1 MAEAGG
7 EKVEVVVVG
16 AGLAGLSTAYVLA
29 QAGVD
34 TVVVERGDYPGAKN
48 VTGGRI
54 YMAPLRHYLPGLWD
68 DAPFERHVTRE
79 TLTMMAEDAS
89 TAITLDSARFRDEPF
104 HSYTLLRGTF
114 DRWFG
119 DKVAEAGAFVLP
131 KYRADSVIMED
142 GRVVGIVMG
151 EEDEIRADVVVAA
164 DGVLSLMA
172 EKAGLRP
179 AQQAK
184 HYAVSA
190 KEVIELPGTSIE
202 QRFNLGPG
210 EGAAQLYFGALTKG
224 MLGGGFLY
232 TNKESI
238 SLGLVVGI
246 ASLMEREPKIEV
258 HDLLEEFKARPEI
271 RNLIADGETVEYSAH
286 VIPEGGINAMP
297 RLYSD
302 GILVIGE
309 AAGLGLNMLL
319 TVRGMEFAVASG
331 VMAAEAIKQARE
343 KGDYSATSL
352 ARYEELLRDS
362 FVLKDLQTFRHVL
375 STMENPRL
383 FNFYPQAVCDIFT
396 ELLWIDEKPKPKISS
411 TVMRRGLGKFLNWP
425 TIRDA
430 LGILRI

>member
-1 MAEAGG
+1 VTDADG

-54 YMAPLRHYLPGLWD
+54 YMHPLRPYLPGLWD
-68 DAPFERHVTRE
+68 EAPLERHVTRE
-79 TLTMMAEDAS
+79 TLTMIAEGAS
-89 TAITLDSARFRDEPF
+89 TAITLDSDRFREEPH
-104 HSYTLLRGTF
+104 HSYTILRSNF
-114 DRWFG
+114 DRWLG

-131 KYRADSVIMED
+131 KYRADDVLMED

-190 KEVIELPGTSIE
+190 KEVIELPAKSIE
-202 QRFNLGPG
+202 ERFNLGPG

-246 ASLMEREPKIEV
+246 ESLMEREPKIEV
-258 HDLLEEFKARPEI
+258 HEILEDFKARPEI

-297 RLYSD
+297 KLYSD
-302 GILVIGE
+302 GIVVVGE

-331 VMAAEAIKQARE
+331 VMAAEAIKNARDR
-343 KGDYSATSL
+343 GDYSAASL
-352 ARYEELLRDS
+352 APYQEALSET
-362 FVLKDLQTFRHVL
+362 FVLKDLRTFRSVL
-375 STMENPRL
+375 DVMGNPRL

-396 ELLWIDEKPKPKISS
+396 KLLWINENPKPKISS
-411 TVMRRGLGKFLNWP
+411 TVIRELLGKFANWS
-425 TIRDA
+425 TVRDG
-430 LGILRI
+430 LRMLRI

>member
-1 MAEAGG
+1 VTDADG

-16 AGLAGLSTAYVLA
+16 AGLAGLSAAYVLG

-48 VTGGRI
+48 VTGGRV
-54 YMAPLRHYLPGLWD
+54 YMHPLRHYLPDLWN
-68 DAPFERHVTRE
+68 DAPLERYVTRE
-79 TLTMMAEDAS
+79 TLTMIADGAS
-89 TAITLDSARFRDEPF
+89 TAITLDSDRFREEPH
-104 HSYTLLRGTF
+104 HSYTILRSNF
-114 DRWFG
+114 DRWLG

-131 KYRADSVIMED
+131 KYRADDVLMED

-164 DGVLSLMA
+164 DGVLSLVA
-172 EKAGLRP
+172 EKAGLRQ

-184 HYAVSA
+184 HFAVSA
-190 KEVIELPGTSIE
+190 KEVIELPAKSIE
-202 QRFNLGPG
+202 ERFNLGPG

-246 ASLMEREPKIEV
+246 ESLMEREPKIEV
-258 HDLLEEFKARPEI
+258 HEILEDFKARPEI

-297 RLYSD
+297 KLYSD
-302 GILVIGE
+302 GIVVVGE

-331 VMAAEAIKQARE
+331 VMAAEAIKKARE
-343 KGDYSATSL
+343 TSDYSAASL
-352 ARYEELLRDS
+352 AQYQESLSDT
-362 FVLKDLQTFRHVL
+362 FVLKDLQTFRSVL
-375 STMENPRL
+375 DVMENPRL

-396 ELLWIDEKPKPKISS
+396 KLMWIDENPKPKISS
-411 TVMRRGLGKFLNWP
+411 TVIREVLGKFLNWS
-425 TIRDA
+425 TVKDGLRM
-430 LGILRI
+430 LRI

>member
-1 MAEAGG
+1 VSEADE

-54 YMAPLRHYLPGLWD
+54 YMHPVRHYLPGLWD
-68 DAPFERHVTRE
+68 DAPLERHVTRE

-89 TAITLDSARFRDEPF
+89 TAITLDSQKFREEPY
-104 HSYTLLRGTF
+104 HSYTILRGTF

-119 DKVAEAGAFVLP
+119 DKVSEAGAFILP
-131 KYRADSVIMED
+131 RYRADDVIWED
-142 GRVVGIVMG
+142 GRVAGIVMG

-164 DGVLSLMA
+164 DGVLSLIA
-172 EKAGLRP
+172 EKAGLRQT
-179 AQQAK
+179 QQPQY
-184 HYAVSA
+184 YAVSA
-190 KEVIELPGTSIE
+190 KEVIELPAKSIE
-202 QRFNLGPG
+202 ERFNLGPG
-210 EGAAQLYFGALTKG
+210 EGAARLYFGALTKG

-232 TNKESI
+232 TNQESI
-238 SLGLVVGI
+238 SLGIVLGI
-246 ASLMEREPKIEV
+246 ESLLEKEPKIEV
-258 HDLLEEFKARPEI
+258 HDLLEEFKARPEL
-271 RNLIADGETVEYSAH
+271 RGLIADGSTVEYSAH

-302 GILVIGE
+302 GIIVVGE

-343 KGDYSATSL
+343 KQDYSAASL
-352 ARYEELLRDS
+352 ARYEQLLSES
-362 FVLKDLQTFRHVL
+362 FVLKDLETFRHVL
-375 STMENPRL
+375 GFMENPRL
-383 FNFYPQAVCDIFT
+383 FGSYPQAVCDIFT
-396 ELLWIDEKPKPKISS
+396 QLMWIDEKPKPKISS
-411 TVMRRGLGKFLNWP
+411 TVIRKGLSKFGNWA
-425 TIRDA
+425 TIKDA
-430 LGILRI
+430 FGVLRI

>member
-1 MAEAGG
+1 VTDADE

-16 AGLAGLSTAYVLA
+16 AGLAGLSAAYVLA
-29 QAGVD
+29 EAGVD

-54 YMAPLRHYLPGLWD
+54 YMHPLRHYLPGLWD
-68 DAPFERHVTRE
+68 EAPLERHVTRE
-79 TLTMMAEDAS
+79 TITMMAECSS
-89 TAITLDSARFRDEPF
+89 TAVTLDTERFREQPY
-104 HSYTLLRGTF
+104 HSYTILRGTF

-119 DKVAEAGAFVLP
+119 DKVTEAGAFVLP
-131 KYRADSVIMED
+131 KYRADDVLVED

-172 EKAGLRP
+172 EKAGLREP
-179 AQQAK
+179 QQPK

-190 KEVIELPGTSIE
+190 KEVIELPAKSIE
-202 QRFNLGPG
+202 ERFNLGPG

-232 TNKESI
+232 TNKDSI
-238 SLGLVVGI
+238 SLGIVVGI
-246 ASLMEREPKIEV
+246 ESLLEREPKIEV
-258 HDLLEEFKARPEI
+258 HDLLEEFKSRPEI
-271 RNLIADGETVEYSAH
+271 RNVIAEGETVEYSGH

-302 GILVIGE
+302 GIVVVGE

-331 VMAAEAIKQARE
+331 VMAAQAIKEARE

-362 FVLKDLQTFRHVL
+362 FVLKDLQTFRHIL
-375 STMENPRL
+375 GFMENPRL
-383 FNFYPQAVCDIFT
+383 FNYYPQAVCDIFT
-396 ELLWIDEKPKPKISS
+396 QLMWIDESPKPKISS
-411 TVMRRGLGKFLNWP
+411 TVIREVFGKFLNWS
-425 TIRDA
+425 TVKDA
-430 LGILRI
+430 VGMLRI

>member
-1 MAEAGG
+1 MAEADG

-54 YMAPLRHYLPGLWD
+54 YMAPLRQYLPGLWD

-79 TLTMMAEDAS
+79 TLTMMAADSS
-89 TAITLDSARFRDEPF
+89 TAITLDSDRFRGEPH
-104 HSYTLLRGTF
+104 HSYTILRGTF

-119 DKVAEAGAFVLP
+119 DKAAEAGALLLP
-131 KYRADSVIMED
+131 KYRVDDVLMED

-151 EEDEIRADVVVAA
+151 GEDEIRADVVVAA
-164 DGVLSLMA
+164 DGVLSLIA
-172 EKAGLRP
+172 EKAGLRGEQKP
-179 AQQAK
+179 K

-190 KEVIELPGTSIE
+190 KEVIELPAKSIE
-202 QRFNLGPG
+202 ERFNLGPD

-232 TNKESI
+232 TNKQSI
-238 SLGLVVGI
+238 SLGIVVGI
-246 ASLMEREPKIEV
+246 ESLLEKEPKLEV
-258 HDLLEEFKARPEI
+258 HELLDDFKVRPEI

-297 RLYSD
+297 RVYSD
-302 GILVIGE
+302 GIVVVGE

-331 VMAAEAIKQARE
+331 VMAAGAILGAKEKQ
-343 KGDYSATSL
+343 DYSARSL
-352 ARYEELLRDS
+352 ARYEELLRES
-362 FVLKDLQTFRHVL
+362 FVLQDLETFQHVL
-375 STMENPRL
+375 SFMENPRL
-383 FNFYPQAVCDIFT
+383 FGHYPQAICDIFT
-396 ELLWIDEKPKPKISS
+396 ELMWIDEKPKPKISS
-411 TVMRRGLGKFLNWP
+411 TVIRKGLSKFGNWA
-425 TIRDA
+425 TIKDA
-430 LGILRI
+430 LRVLRI

>member
-1 MAEAGG
+1 VSDAAE

-16 AGLAGLSTAYVLA
+16 AGLAGLSAAYVLA

-54 YMAPLRHYLPGLWD
+54 YMHPLRHYLPDLWD
-68 DAPFERHVTRE
+68 DAPLERHVTRE
-79 TLTMMAEDAS
+79 TLTMLAEGSS
-89 TAITLDSARFRDEPF
+89 TAITLDSDRFREEPH
-104 HSYTLLRGTF
+104 HSYTILRSTF
-114 DRWFG
+114 DRWLG
-119 DKVAEAGAFVLP
+119 DKVAEAGAFILP
-131 KYRADSVIMED
+131 KCRVDDVLLED
-142 GRVVGIVMG
+142 GKVVGIVMAG
-151 EEDEIRADVVVAA
+151 EDEIRADVVVAA

-172 EKAGLRP
+172 EKAGLRQ

-190 KEVIELPGTSIE
+190 KEVIELPATSIE

-246 ASLMEREPKIEV
+246 ESLMEREPKLEV
-258 HDLLEEFKARPEI
+258 HEVLEEFKARPEI

-302 GILVIGE
+302 GIVVIGE

-331 VMAAEAIKQARE
+331 VMAAEAIKEARE

-362 FVLKDLQTFRHVL
+362 FVLKDLHTFRHVL

-396 ELLWIDEKPKPKISS
+396 ELLWIDEKPKSKISS
-411 TVMRRGLGKFLNWP
+411 TVIREGLGKFLNWP

-430 LGILRI
+430 LGMLRI

>member
-1 MAEAGG
+1 VAEADG
-7 EKVEVVVVG
+7 EKVEVVIVG

-68 DAPFERHVTRE
+68 DAPLERHVTRE
-79 TLTMMAEDAS
+79 TLTMMAEDSS
-89 TAITLDSARFRDEPF
+89 TAITLDSDRFREEPY
-104 HSYTLLRGTF
+104 HSYTILRGTF

-119 DKVAEAGAFVLP
+119 DKVAEAGGFVLP
-131 KYRADSVIMED
+131 KYRVDDVLKED
-142 GRVVGIVMG
+142 GSVVGIVMG

-164 DGVLSLMA
+164 DGVLSLVA
-172 EKAGLRP
+172 EKAGLRDT
-179 AQQAK
+179 QQPR
-184 HYAVSA
+184 HFAVSA
-190 KEVIELPGTSIE
+190 KEVIELPSRSIE
-202 QRFNLGPG
+202 ERFNLGPE

-238 SLGLVVGI
+238 SLGIVVGI
-246 ASLMEREPKIEV
+246 ESLLEREPKLEV
-258 HDLLEEFKARPEI
+258 HELLEEFKGRPEI
-271 RNLIADGETVEYSAH
+271 RNLTADGETVEYSAH

-302 GILVIGE
+302 GIVVIGE

-331 VMAAEAIKQARE
+331 VMAARAILEARE
-343 KGDYSATSL
+343 RQDYSASSL
-352 ARYEELLRDS
+352 SQYEELLNDS
-362 FVLKDLQTFRHVL
+362 FVLQDLETFRNVL
-375 STMENPRL
+375 GFMENPRL
-383 FNFYPQAVCDIFT
+383 FGYYPQAICDIFT
-396 ELLWIDEKPKPKISS
+396 QLMWIDEKPKPKISS
-411 TVMRRGLGKFLNWP
+411 TVIRKGLSKFGNWA
-425 TIRDA
+425 TVKDA
-430 LGILRI
+430 LGVLRI

>member
-1 MAEAGG
+1 MAEADG
-7 EKVEVVVVG
+7 EKVEVVIVG
-16 AGLAGLSTAYVLA
+16 AGLAGLSMAYVLA

-68 DAPFERHVTRE
+68 DAPLERHVTKE
-79 TLTMMAEDAS
+79 TLTMMAEDSS
-89 TAITLDSARFRDEPF
+89 TAITLDSDRFREEPY
-104 HSYTLLRGTF
+104 HSYTILRGTF

-119 DKVAEAGAFVLP
+119 DKVAEAGGFVLP
-131 KYRADSVIMED
+131 KYRADDVLTED

-164 DGVLSLMA
+164 DGVLSLIA
-172 EKAGLRP
+172 EKAGLRDT
-179 AQQAK
+179 QQPR
-184 HYAVSA
+184 HFAVSA
-190 KEVIELPGTSIE
+190 KEVIELPSKSIE
-202 QRFNLGPG
+202 ERFNLGPK

-238 SLGLVVGI
+238 SLGIVVGI
-246 ASLMEREPKIEV
+246 ESLLEREPKLEV
-258 HDLLEEFKARPEI
+258 HELLEEFKGRPEI

-302 GILVIGE
+302 GIVVVGE

-331 VMAAEAIKQARE
+331 VLAARAILEARE
-343 KGDYSATSL
+343 RQDYSASSL
-352 ARYEELLRDS
+352 SRYEELLKDS
-362 FVLKDLQTFRHVL
+362 FVLQDLETFRNVL
-375 STMENPRL
+375 GFMENPRL
-383 FNFYPQAVCDIFT
+383 FGYYPQAICDIFT
-396 ELLWIDEKPKPKISS
+396 QLMWIDEKPKPKISS
-411 TVMRRGLGKFLNWP
+411 TVIRKGLSKFGNWA
-425 TIRDA
+425 TVKDA
-430 LGILRI
+430 LGVLRI